1 MEQKKEFEIKQY
13 YKSDLAKL
21 YGFSL
26 RTLKRIVKELSN
38 DTECD
43 ISVTRKHYF
52 TPIEVKIIVDN
63 IGSPYGMK
71 LEE

>member
-38 DTECD
+38 DNECN